1 MKERGEGEGNGGKR
15 RRRRRR
21 GKEEGSMKEGGM
33 EKEVRGERRE
43 NDEGRGNRKNG
54 KIRTC
59 AFYKG

>member
-1 MKERGEGEGNGGKR
+1 MGERGGGGGGGEGK
-15 RRRRRR
+15 
-21 GKEEGSMKEGGM
+21 KKGGM
-33 EKEVRGERRE
+33 KKEVRGERRE